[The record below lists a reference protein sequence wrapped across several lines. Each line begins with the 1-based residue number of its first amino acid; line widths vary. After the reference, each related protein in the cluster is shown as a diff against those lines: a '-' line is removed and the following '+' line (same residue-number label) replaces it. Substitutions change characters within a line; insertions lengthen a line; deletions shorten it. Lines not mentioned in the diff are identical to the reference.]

1 MYKGDNPHT
10 HQQTGLRMG
19 LGLQDVVNLG
29 AGIEEEE
36 RKGRRKEEPS

>member
-10 HQQTGLRMG
+10 HQQTGLHMG